1 MVASRIVG
9 CFLILSSFLRLRLML
24 VSALLVRTRRLI
36 PGGGGVLDQYFGI
49 GEPLRV

>member
-9 CFLILSSFLRLRLML
+9 CFLILASFLRLTLIL

-36 PGGGGVLDQYFGI
+36 PGGGELDHYFGI